1 MRLRLVCIAASILA
15 GATLPVSAQQPEVAR
30 APDRGA
36 HARVPGIIVSPVPNL
51 PFSGRDNIEWTRKL
65 DDGSSLTQHLDAVV
79 ARDSQGRI
87 YRETH
92 SFVAA
97 GSNQKSPLREF
108 IIYDREAR
116 TRTACNVS
124 SRRCEV
130 SLYNP
135 ATNRA
140 EPPVGPSPDGKSVL
154 ARESLGN
161 SVVENLSVVGTRE
174 TLTTAAGAVGNTQP
188 LVSTREFWYSP
199 ELQIN
204 VSVTRQSPT
213 EGTQAIQLL
222 EVSRSD
228 PDPALFQIPAEYQ
241 IHAHRSTPD
250 PSIGGR

>member
-1 MRLRLVCIAASILA
+1 MPVPGSRRKANDATASRRELLECGGLPPLFLRRRRYRKRHR
-15 GATLPVSAQQPEVAR
+15 VSLR
-30 APDRGA
+30 NISRGA
-36 HARVPGIIVSPVPNL
+36 S
-51 PFSGRDNIEWTRKL
+51 
-65 DDGSSLTQHLDAVV
+65 
-79 ARDSQGRI
+79 
-87 YRETH
+87 
-92 SFVAA
+92 
-97 GSNQKSPLREF
+97 
-108 IIYDREAR
+108 
-116 TRTACNVS
+116 
-124 SRRCEV
+124 
-130 SLYNP
+130 
-135 ATNRA
+135 RA

-174 TLTTAAGAVGNTQP
+174 TLTTAAGAVCNTQP